1 MERTMVR
8 SLGCSFF
15 KSWNHEMAYILGY
28 WFADGNM
35 YTQKSCGS
43 YIVSIGSKDVE
54 HLESLRNLIGIG
66 KVTRI
71 TGSVRSITNNP
82 EDVGAV
88 RTISA
93 MRKCKDFCG
102 KRRKACDRA
111 SLSNEVWR
119 ARRDLN

>member
-1 MERTMVR
+1 MVR

-28 WFADGNM
+28 WFADGIM
-35 YTQKSCGS
+35 CTQKSCGS

-71 TGSVRSITNNP
+71 TGSVRSITYNP

-93 MRKCKDFCG
+93 MRKCKGFCG
-102 KRRKACDRA
+102 KEERPAITQAFLMGRGGPDGI
-111 SLSNEVWR
+111 
-119 ARRDLN
+119 